1 MKKIWITTQ
10 SLALCITSL
19 NISLLNLKLGQIGFS
34 IFYGILSVLWFAIW
48 VLEMSLKW
56 EETENENND

>member
-1 MKKIWITTQ
+1 MKKIQITTQ
-10 SLALCITSL
+10 SLTLCITSL

-56 EETENENND
+56 EETENKNND